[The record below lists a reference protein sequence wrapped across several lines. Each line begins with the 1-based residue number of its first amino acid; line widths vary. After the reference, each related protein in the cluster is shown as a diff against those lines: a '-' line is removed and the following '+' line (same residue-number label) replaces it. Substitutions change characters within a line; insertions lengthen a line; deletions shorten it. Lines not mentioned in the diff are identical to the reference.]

1 MHKVTALF
9 LATLLSVPSVLF
21 AADAPG
27 IQPDNRSIT
36 SRSTGAGLL
45 AKTPV
50 REAIRLASLTDDVPL
65 TADQKTTVERGWA
78 GRHPVL
84 LGMLLG
90 TGIGAAYGA
99 ASCND
104 GCFPIGRG
112 GAAVVSAPFGAGFGA
127 LAGVIVK
134 ASRK

>member
-1 MHKVTALF
+1 MHRVTALF
-9 LATLLSVPSVLF
+9 LATLLSAPSAVL
-21 AADAPG
+21 AAAAPG
-27 IQPDNRSIT
+27 IQPDNRPTI

-50 REAIRLASLTDDVPL
+50 RDAIRLASLTDDVPL
-65 TADQKTTVERGWA
+65 KADQQTTVERSWA

-90 TGIGAAYGA
+90 AGIGAAYGA

-127 LAGVIVK
+127 LAGWIVK
-134 ASRK
+134 ASRQ